1 MLWSRSP
8 ADVGEDGGILRSQGS
23 GGLVYKG
30 HTYYYSSYD
39 WCGQSF
45 DSEDAGDMMVYLLDL
60 FGVAVFAVTGAL
72 AAGEKKMDL
81 FGVVVLAL
89 ATALGG
95 GTLRDV
101 ILGAYPVFWISDPTY
116 IFVGAAAA
124 VTVFTMARFARPP
137 ARALKFADAFGL
149 AVFTVIGTEKALS
162 LGVAASIA
170 VIMGVMTGVA
180 GGIIRDIL
188 SGEIPL
194 VLKAEIYATASLCGA
209 VSFAVLTRHFPAM
222 PLPAPAA
229 IVVTLALRLAAIHWK
244 LSLPV
249 FRQIK

>member
-1 MLWSRSP
+1 MSYWRITGRRVYLP
-8 ADVGEDGGILRSQGS
+8 TPNTQGS
-23 GGLVYKG
+23 R
-30 HTYYYSSYD
+30 
-39 WCGQSF
+39 
-45 DSEDAGDMMVYLLDL
+45 DMMIYLLDL
-60 FGVAVFAVTGAL
+60 FGVAVFAITGAL
-72 AAGEKKMDL
+72 AAGKKKMDL

-101 ILGAYPVFWISDPTY
+101 ILGAYPVFWISNPTY
-116 IFVGAAAA
+116 IFVGTA
-124 VTVFTMARFARPP
+124 VAVSIFTAARFMRPP
-137 ARALKFADAFGL
+137 DRALKFADAFGL

-162 LGVAASIA
+162 QGVPVSIA

-209 VSFAVLTRHFPAM
+209 IIFAIL
-222 PLPAPAA
+222 
-229 IVVTLALRLAAIHWK
+229 
-244 LSLPV
+244 
-249 FRQIK
+249 

>member
-1 MLWSRSP
+1 MPKGVFISP
-8 ADVGEDGGILRSQGS
+8 AKGIVIKRA
-23 GGLVYKG
+23 K
-30 HTYYYSSYD
+30 YYHLFND
-39 WCGQSF
+39 ICIAAA
-45 DSEDAGDMMVYLLDL
+45 EAGDMTIYILDL
-60 FGVAVFAVTGAL
+60 FGVAVFAITGAL
-72 AAGEKKMDL
+72 AAGKKKMDL

-116 IFVGAAAA
+116 IFVGTAAAISIF
-124 VTVFTMARFARPP
+124 VLARFRRSP
-137 ARALKFADAFGL
+137 AKALTFADAFGL
-149 AVFTVIGTEKALS
+149 AIFTVIGTEKAIS
-162 LGVAASIA
+162 LGVPGSIA

-209 VSFAVLTRHFPAM
+209 IIFAILTKHFPSM

-229 IVVTLALRLAAIHWK
+229 IAVILGLRLAAIHWK

-249 FRQIK
+249 FPSDKK

>member
-1 MLWSRSP
+1 ML
-8 ADVGEDGGILRSQGS
+8 
-23 GGLVYKG
+23 Y
-30 HTYYYSSYD
+30 
-39 WCGQSF
+39 F
-45 DSEDAGDMMVYLLDL
+45 LDL
-60 FGVAVFAVTGAL
+60 FGVAVFAITGSL
-72 AAGEKKMDL
+72 AAGKKQMDL

-95 GTLRDV
+95 GTLRDL
-101 ILGAYPVFWISDPTY
+101 ILGDYPVFWISDPSYVVIGTAVAIS
-116 IFVGAAAA
+116 IFVL
-124 VTVFTMARFARPP
+124 ARFLRPP
-137 ARALKFADAFGL
+137 AKALMFADAFGL
-149 AVFTVIGTEKALS
+149 AIFTIIGTDKAIS
-162 LGVAASIA
+162 LGVAGSIS

-209 VSFAVLTRHFPAM
+209 IIFVVLTAYFPSM

-229 IVVTLALRLAAIHWK
+229 ITAVLALRLAAIHWN

-249 FRQIK
+249 FPSAKK

>member
-1 MLWSRSP
+1 ML
-8 ADVGEDGGILRSQGS
+8 
-23 GGLVYKG
+23 Y
-30 HTYYYSSYD
+30 
-39 WCGQSF
+39 F
-45 DSEDAGDMMVYLLDL
+45 LDL

-101 ILGAYPVFWISDPTY
+101 ILGAYPLFWISNPTY
-116 IFVGAAAA
+116 IFVATA
-124 VTVFTMARFARPP
+124 VAVSIFIMARFVRPP
-137 ARALKFADAFGL
+137 AKALKFADAFGL
-149 AVFTVIGTEKALS
+149 AVFTVIGTEKAIS
-162 LGVAASIA
+162 LGVPGSIA

-180 GGIIRDIL
+180 GGIIRDML

-209 VSFAVLTRHFPAM
+209 ITFAVLAEHFPVM
-222 PLPAPAA
+222 QLPAPAA
-229 IVVTLALRLAAIHWK
+229 ITVILALRLAAIHWN
-244 LSLPV
+244 LSLPI
-249 FRQIK
+249 FPSDKK

>member
-1 MLWSRSP
+1 M
-8 ADVGEDGGILRSQGS
+8 I
-23 GGLVYKG
+23 
-30 HTYYYSSYD
+30 
-39 WCGQSF
+39 
-45 DSEDAGDMMVYLLDL
+45 YLLDL

-101 ILGAYPVFWISDPTY
+101 VLGAYPVFWISNPTY
-116 IFVGAAAA
+116 IFVGTA
-124 VTVFTMARFARPP
+124 VAISIFTLARFVRPP

-149 AVFTVIGTEKALS
+149 AVFTVIGAEKALS
-162 LGVAASIA
+162 LGVAGSIA

-194 VLKAEIYATASLCGA
+194 ILKAEIYATASLCGA
-209 VSFAVLTRHFPAM
+209 ITFAVLTKFFPVM

-229 IVVTLALRLAAIHWK
+229 IAVTLALRLAAIHWR

-249 FRQIK
+249 FPSDKK